1 LIGYPA
7 YLYTAVAY
15 ILTSPYKK
23 IRFPLLLI
31 SIMLTLGVAGYMLL
45 EQYSF
50 TDALYMT
57 VITLSTVGF
66 GEVNPLSSKGRIFTM
81 VLIMFNIGT
90 ITYLITLMSQ
100 YIFDGA
106 FLKDYKLYKMQ
117 KQLTKTSDHVIIC
130 GYGRNGKSAASAL
143 DVAGISYVI
152 IDQNKDAI
160 SKSSSSTLFIH
171 GDATKE
177 DVLMEAEI
185 KSARALITT
194 MPEDANNVFTILT
207 AKELNP
213 GLLIISRASSD
224 SSISKLKHA
233 GATNVIMPDKIGGT
247 QMAQLV
253 NSPDLKEFIDN
264 LSFQN
269 KDDSGLKELVVGKPF
284 RCDKA
289 EILDKF
295 NLLVLSY
302 KNEENIFDFSHTPCL
317 LKPGYRIIV
326 LGKKIDIDRLDAT
339 LKPG

>member
-1 LIGYPA
+1 
-7 YLYTAVAY
+7 
-15 ILTSPYKK
+15 
-23 IRFPLLLI
+23 
-31 SIMLTLGVAGYMLL
+31 
-45 EQYSF
+45 
-50 TDALYMT
+50 
-57 VITLSTVGF
+57 
-66 GEVNPLSSKGRIFTM
+66 
-81 VLIMFNIGT
+81 
-90 ITYLITLMSQ
+90 
-100 YIFDGA
+100 
-106 FLKDYKLYKMQ
+106 
-117 KQLTKTSDHVIIC
+117 
-130 GYGRNGKSAASAL
+130 
-143 DVAGISYVI
+143 
-152 IDQNKDAI
+152 
-160 SKSSSSTLFIH
+160 
-171 GDATKE
+171 
-177 DVLMEAEI
+177 MEAEI